1 MLLQKVFHLISNTSV
16 DQGLKVLEKRDKV
29 NIPMEPFALVLKP
42 FQSYLT
48 TNLKNIN
55 LIQILSN
62 YVQKKTR
69 RYLKRRQLKKVLSLH
84 NRVSA

>member
-1 MLLQKVFHLISNTSV
+1 
-16 DQGLKVLEKRDKV
+16 
-29 NIPMEPFALVLKP
+29 MEPFALVLKP

-62 YVQKKTR
+62 YVQKNHEGTWRDVNLK
-69 RYLKRRQLKKVLSLH
+69 RYLASIIVSVLKKQSSFRSENSGLKFGLIF
-84 NRVSA
+84 

>member
-62 YVQKKTR
+62 YVCPKENT
-69 RYLKRRQLKKVLSLH
+69 KVPEETST
-84 NRVSA
+84 

>member
-55 LIQILSN
+55 LI
-62 YVQKKTR
+62 
-69 RYLKRRQLKKVLSLH
+69 
-84 NRVSA
+84 